1 MQLCVKDQAQHQ
13 VAKAE
18 QLAYHYL
25 IDVVQPVEH
34 TVEVDVDPEDEKQD
48 DESPIEQAAWTLV
61 VFGKEHD

>member
-1 MQLCVKDQAQHQ
+1 MQLRVKDQAQHK

-25 IDVVQPVEH
+25 IDVVQPIEH

-48 DESPIEQAAWTLV
+48 NEGPVEQTAWTLV
-61 VFGKEHD
+61 VLGKEHD